1 MRTANVA
8 WNSGFELIEALDVCP
23 LKPVLTLFFG
33 GFLIPPDDFLPPLLG
48 PPVPTEPGVTIDE
61 FFQLYN
67 DLFYEIP
74 KLGETNSH
82 EYLIKQSSDYVGS
95 TILTDDIQALL
106 DEITALR
113 EENLELQ
120 RNIIDLTT
128 NTNSWLWLL

>member
-1 MRTANVA
+1 MTDQGSKVDLIKKLYDKKAYLNVVDTQF
-8 WNSGFELIEALDVCP
+8 NELLQP
-23 LKPVLTLFFG
+23 STS
-33 GFLIPPDDFLPPLLG
+33 
-48 PPVPTEPGVTIDE
+48 TEPGVTIDE

-128 NTNSWLWLL
+128 NTNS

>member
-1 MRTANVA
+1 MTDQGNKVDLIKKLYNKKAYLNVIDTQF
-8 WNSGFELIEALDVCP
+8 NELSQ
-23 LKPVLTLFFG
+23 
-33 GFLIPPDDFLPPLLG
+33 LPI
-48 PPVPTEPGVTIDE
+48 PTEPDITTDN

-74 KLGETNSH
+74 KFGEINSH

-95 TILTDDIQALL
+95 TVLTDDIQALL

-120 RNIIDLTT
+120 KNIIDLTT
-128 NTNSWLWLL
+128 NTNS

>member
-1 MRTANVA
+1 MTDQGNKVDLTKKLYNKKAYLNVVDTQF
-8 WNSGFELIEALDVCP
+8 NELSQ
-23 LKPVLTLFFG
+23 
-33 GFLIPPDDFLPPLLG
+33 PPI
-48 PPVPTEPGVTIDE
+48 PTEPDTTVDE

-82 EYLIKQSSDYVGS
+82 EYLVKQSSDYIGS
-95 TILTDDIQALL
+95 AVLTDDIQALL

-120 RNIIDLTT
+120 KNIIDLTT
-128 NTNSWLWLL
+128 NTNS